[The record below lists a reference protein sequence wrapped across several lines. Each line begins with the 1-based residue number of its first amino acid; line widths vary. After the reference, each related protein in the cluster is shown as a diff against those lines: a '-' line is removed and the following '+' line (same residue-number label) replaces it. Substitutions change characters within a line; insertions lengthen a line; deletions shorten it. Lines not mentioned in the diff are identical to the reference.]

1 MNYKRKSKNIKQRN
15 HSTKIINIRGIVMKY
30 LDNILTFDEQKAIFF
45 VFLIIIL
52 GKSIYPYVIKEIKM
66 EDKRKEVVFKNYI
79 YNKNRKSK
87 KNVENISFPISI
99 NKADKNSLMDIPG
112 IGEKTAGY
120 IIQYRDKYKGFNK
133 IEDLKKIKGI
143 GNKKIKKISKYIM
156 L

>member
-1 MNYKRKSKNIKQRN
+1 MNHKGKFKNTKPRN
-15 HSTKIINIRGIVMKY
+15 YSAKIIHIPGIILKY

-45 VFLIIIL
+45 VFFIIIL

-66 EDKRKEVVFKNYI
+66 EDKREQIVSKNYI

-87 KNVENISFPISI
+87 KNVDNISFPISI
-99 NKADKNSLMDIPG
+99 NEADKSSLMDIPG

-120 IIQYRDKYKGFNK
+120 IIQYRDKYKGFKK

-143 GNKKIKKISKYIM
+143 GDKKIKKIRKYVK